1 MKYWIVELERSV
13 YIAPWRLGV
22 CLVKENAK
30 RFLTIAS
37 ATFALARYRKNKDF
51 TNATIIKREEP

>member
-1 MKYWIVELERSV
+1 MKCWIVELEPSV

-30 RFLTIAS
+30 RFKTISS
-37 ATFALARYRKNKDF
+37 ATFALARYRKDKDF
-51 TNATIIKREEP
+51 INAATMGNG